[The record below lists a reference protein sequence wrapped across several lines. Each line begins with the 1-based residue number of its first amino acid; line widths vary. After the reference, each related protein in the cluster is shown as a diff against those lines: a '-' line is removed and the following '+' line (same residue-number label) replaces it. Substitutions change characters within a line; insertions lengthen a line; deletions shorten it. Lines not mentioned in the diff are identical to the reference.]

1 MDVMFIILLGVLGL
15 ILLTMILG
23 SFFTVE
29 TAQVAVITRFGKF
42 LRVADPGLNWK
53 FPYIDTVAG
62 VVSLRVNQISLTMET
77 KTKDN
82 VFVTIPISV
91 QNRVR
96 PEKVFDAYY
105 KLSDPTAQI
114 KSYVEQVILGHVPG
128 MTLDEVFASQSS
140 IAAAVKQE
148 LDADMATF
156 GFEIVNVLVTDIVP
170 DQKVKSAMNDINAA
184 QREQVAANAR
194 GEAEK
199 ILVVKKAEAE
209 SESKALQG
217 QGIANQRKAIIEG
230 LQSSTVAGSNWVFP
244 ANVTVAL
251 NAPLGQVSGVTVD
264 SHGNVY
270 LADLGNARIFAVS
283 PTGGIRIVAGNGT
296 PGFSGDGG
304 PATAAS
310 LSSPYGMAV
319 DALGNLFIA
328 DWGNARIRKVTPS
341 GVITTVAG
349 GGTADPSRLRMS
361 PTSRPVPTSKTQR
374 VAWLPAFCMPQEHFA
389 GIANSQPGNTTPGAH
404 RFWDDG
410 GARACV
416 RAREPAFR
424 WRD

>member
-1 MDVMFIILLGVLGL
+1 MDVVFWILFAFVAVIALSLV
-15 ILLTMILG
+15 LG
-23 SFFTVE
+23 SFFTVR
-29 TAQVAVITRFGKF
+29 TAEVAVITRFGKF

-53 FPYIDTVAG
+53 FPYFDSVAG

-96 PEKVFDAYY
+96 PEKVYDAYY

-114 KSYVEQVILGHVPG
+114 KSYVERVILGHVPG

-170 DQKVKSAMNDINAA
+170 DAKVKSAMNDINAA

-209 SESKALQG
+209 AESKALQG

-230 LQSSTVAGSNWVFP
+230 LQVSIEQFQKVVDGASSKDVMQLVMVTQYFDTLKSIGESDKTNTLFLAHSPSAVKDVSAQILDSMLVAGS
-244 ANVTVAL
+244 AK
-251 NAPLGQVSGVTVD
+251 G
-264 SHGNVY
+264 
-270 LADLGNARIFAVS
+270 
-283 PTGGIRIVAGNGT
+283 
-296 PGFSGDGG
+296 
-304 PATAAS
+304 
-310 LSSPYGMAV
+310 
-319 DALGNLFIA
+319 
-328 DWGNARIRKVTPS
+328 
-341 GVITTVAG
+341 
-349 GGTADPSRLRMS
+349 
-361 PTSRPVPTSKTQR
+361 
-374 VAWLPAFCMPQEHFA
+374 
-389 GIANSQPGNTTPGAH
+389 
-404 RFWDDG
+404 
-410 GARACV
+410 
-416 RAREPAFR
+416 
-424 WRD
+424 

>member
-1 MDVMFIILLGVLGL
+1 MDPLYMILLGALAL
-15 ILLTMILG
+15 ILLILILG
-23 SFFTVE
+23 SFFTVN
-29 TAQVAVITRFGKF
+29 TAEVAVITRFGKF

-53 FPYIDTVAG
+53 LPFFDTVAG

-140 IAAAVKQE
+140 IAAAVKKE

-156 GFEIVNVLVTDIVP
+156 GFEIVNVLVTDIIP

-209 SESKALQG
+209 AESKALQG

-230 LQSSTVAGSNWVFP
+230 LQSSIEQFQQAVEGTSSRDVMQLVL
-244 ANVTVAL
+244 VTQYFDTL
-251 NAPLGQVSGVTVD
+251 KSIGESDKTNTLFL
-264 SHGNVY
+264 SH
-270 LADLGNARIFAVS
+270 
-283 PTGGIRIVAGNGT
+283 
-296 PGFSGDGG
+296 
-304 PATAAS
+304 
-310 LSSPYGMAV
+310 
-319 DALGNLFIA
+319 
-328 DWGNARIRKVTPS
+328 
-341 GVITTVAG
+341 
-349 GGTADPSRLRMS
+349 
-361 PTSRPVPTSKTQR
+361 
-374 VAWLPAFCMPQEHFA
+374 
-389 GIANSQPGNTTPGAH
+389 TPGAVKEV
-404 RFWDDG
+404 
-410 GARACV
+410 AEQIMESMLVAERAKG
-416 RAREPAFR
+416 
-424 WRD
+424 

>member
-1 MDVMFIILLGVLGL
+1 MILLGALALIFL
-15 ILLTMILG
+15 ILVMG
-23 SFFTVE
+23 SFFTVN
-29 TAQVAVITRFGKF
+29 TAEVAVITRFGKF

-53 FPYIDTVAG
+53 LPLFDTISG
-62 VVSLRVNQISLTMET
+62 TVSLRVNQISLTMET

-96 PEKVFDAYY
+96 PEKVYDAFY

-140 IAAAVKQE
+140 IAAAVKLE

-209 SESKALQG
+209 AESKALQG

-230 LQSSTVAGSNWVFP
+230 LQVSIEQFQKVVDGASSRDVMQLVMVTQYFDTLKSIGESDKTNTLFLAHSPGSVKDVSEQIMDSMLVAN
-244 ANVTVAL
+244 
-251 NAPLGQVSGVTVD
+251 
-264 SHGNVY
+264 
-270 LADLGNARIFAVS
+270 
-283 PTGGIRIVAGNGT
+283 
-296 PGFSGDGG
+296 
-304 PATAAS
+304 
-310 LSSPYGMAV
+310 
-319 DALGNLFIA
+319 
-328 DWGNARIRKVTPS
+328 
-341 GVITTVAG
+341 
-349 GGTADPSRLRMS
+349 
-361 PTSRPVPTSKTQR
+361 
-374 VAWLPAFCMPQEHFA
+374 
-389 GIANSQPGNTTPGAH
+389 
-404 RFWDDG
+404 
-410 GARACV
+410 RAK
-416 RAREPAFR
+416 
-424 WRD
+424 

>member
-1 MDVMFIILLGVLGL
+1 MDPLFLIPVGVFAL
-15 ILLTMILG
+15 IVLVIFLS
-23 SFFTVE
+23 SFFTVN
-29 TAQVAVITRFGKF
+29 TAEVAVITRFGKF

-53 FPYIDTVAG
+53 RPFFDTVAG
-62 VVSLRVNQISLTMET
+62 MVSLRVNQISLTMET

-96 PEKVFDAYY
+96 PEKVYDAYY

-209 SESKALQG
+209 AESKALQG

-230 LQSSTVAGSNWVFP
+230 LQVSIEQFQKVVDGASSRDVMQLVLVTQYFDTLKSIGESDKTNTLFLSHSPGSVKEVSDQILESMLVAQR
-244 ANVTVAL
+244 AN
-251 NAPLGQVSGVTVD
+251 N
-264 SHGNVY
+264 
-270 LADLGNARIFAVS
+270 
-283 PTGGIRIVAGNGT
+283 
-296 PGFSGDGG
+296 
-304 PATAAS
+304 
-310 LSSPYGMAV
+310 
-319 DALGNLFIA
+319 
-328 DWGNARIRKVTPS
+328 
-341 GVITTVAG
+341 
-349 GGTADPSRLRMS
+349 
-361 PTSRPVPTSKTQR
+361 
-374 VAWLPAFCMPQEHFA
+374 
-389 GIANSQPGNTTPGAH
+389 
-404 RFWDDG
+404 
-410 GARACV
+410 
-416 RAREPAFR
+416 
-424 WRD
+424 

>member
-1 MDVMFIILLGVLGL
+1 MDIAFLIFLGIVGLIILF
-15 ILLTMILG
+15 TALG
-23 SFFTVE
+23 SFFTVN

-53 FPYIDTVAG
+53 VPYFDSVAG
-62 VVSLRVNQISLTMET
+62 IVSLRVNQITLTMET

-96 PEKVFDAYY
+96 PEKVFDAFY
-105 KLSDPTAQI
+105 KLSDPKAQI
-114 KSYVEQVILGHVPG
+114 QSYVEQVILGHVPG

-156 GFEIVNVLVTDIVP
+156 GYEIVNVLVTDIVP

-209 SESKALQG
+209 AGSKALQG

-230 LQSSTVAGSNWVFP
+230 LQVSVEQFQKAVEGATSREVMQLVLVTQYFDTLKSIGENDKTNTLFLSHSPAAVKDVADQILQSMV
-244 ANVTVAL
+244 
-251 NAPLGQVSGVTVD
+251 
-264 SHGNVY
+264 
-270 LADLGNARIFAVS
+270 
-283 PTGGIRIVAGNGT
+283 
-296 PGFSGDGG
+296 
-304 PATAAS
+304 
-310 LSSPYGMAV
+310 
-319 DALGNLFIA
+319 IA
-328 DWGNARIRKVTPS
+328 DRSKVS
-341 GVITTVAG
+341 
-349 GGTADPSRLRMS
+349 
-361 PTSRPVPTSKTQR
+361 
-374 VAWLPAFCMPQEHFA
+374 
-389 GIANSQPGNTTPGAH
+389 
-404 RFWDDG
+404 
-410 GARACV
+410 
-416 RAREPAFR
+416 
-424 WRD
+424 

>member
-1 MDVMFIILLGVLGL
+1 MDPMFLIPVGAAALIVLIIFLS
-15 ILLTMILG
+15 
-23 SFFTVE
+23 SFFTVN
-29 TAQVAVITRFGKF
+29 TAEVAVITHFGEFK
-42 LRVADPGLNWK
+42 RIATPGLNWK
-53 FPYIDTVAG
+53 LPFFDAVAG
-62 VVSLRVNQISLTMET
+62 VVSLRVSQISLTMET

-96 PEKVFDAYY
+96 PEKVYDAFY

-209 SESKALQG
+209 AESKALQG

-230 LQSSTVAGSNWVFP
+230 LQVSIEQFQKVVDGASSKDVMQLVMVTQYFDTLKSIGESDKTNTLFLSHSPGSVKEVSEQILESMLIAGR
-244 ANVTVAL
+244 AN
-251 NAPLGQVSGVTVD
+251 G
-264 SHGNVY
+264 
-270 LADLGNARIFAVS
+270 
-283 PTGGIRIVAGNGT
+283 
-296 PGFSGDGG
+296 
-304 PATAAS
+304 
-310 LSSPYGMAV
+310 
-319 DALGNLFIA
+319 
-328 DWGNARIRKVTPS
+328 
-341 GVITTVAG
+341 
-349 GGTADPSRLRMS
+349 
-361 PTSRPVPTSKTQR
+361 
-374 VAWLPAFCMPQEHFA
+374 
-389 GIANSQPGNTTPGAH
+389 
-404 RFWDDG
+404 
-410 GARACV
+410 
-416 RAREPAFR
+416 
-424 WRD
+424 